1 MVSSNFIKHKRKGI
15 IMNKE
20 DFSTCM
26 KLHRELK
33 AKIRGRI
40 FIEIKDGT
48 LTVYIH
54 DRCGVK
60 FKRTVN
66 ITSSK
71 VNIEVMTSKI
81 VNDYRGYIINKFFYT
96 GTSKIVPRG

>member
-1 MVSSNFIKHKRKGI
+1 MK
-15 IMNKE
+15 KE

-33 AKIRGRI
+33 TKIRGRI
-40 FIEIKDGT
+40 FVEIKDDA

-60 FKRTVN
+60 FKRTVDAKQTKINN
-66 ITSSK
+66 ISLT
-71 VNIEVMTSKI
+71 NKI